1 MNPVIFWGATG
12 QAKVLREAL
21 GGDATLTALFD
32 NRDIPSPFH
41 DVPIYPGEN
50 GFLQW
55 QENHSSPHSI
65 RACVA
70 IGGARGR
77 DRLERMLWLQARGYP
92 PLTVKHPTAFLSTDA
107 QIGDGC
113 QILAQSAVCA
123 SARLGQTVIVNTRA
137 SVDHDCII
145 GNGVHIAPGA
155 TLAGEVIVGDF
166 AFVGTGAVV
175 LPGIRIGAGAII
187 GAGAVVT
194 CDIAAGAT
202 VIGTPARP
210 LIRTP
215 HDH

>member
-21 GGDATLTALFD
+21 AGEAALVALFD
-32 NRDIPSPFH
+32 NRNIPSPFN
-41 DVPIYPGEN
+41 DIPIYLGEE

-55 QENHSSPHSI
+55 QETHAPPPN
-65 RACVA
+65 ACVA
-70 IGGARGR
+70 IGGTRGR
-77 DRLERMLWLQARGYP
+77 DRLERMLWLQARGHA
-92 PLTVKHPTAFLSTDA
+92 PLTVRHPTAFLAEDA
-107 QIGDGC
+107 QIGAGC
-113 QILAQSAVCA
+113 QILALSAVCA
-123 SARLGQTVIVNTRA
+123 TARLGQAVIINTKA

-155 TLAGEVIVGDF
+155 TLAGDVVVGEF
-166 AFVGTGAVV
+166 AFIGAGAVL

-194 CDIAAGAT
+194 RDVAAGIT
-202 VIGTPARP
+202 VVGNPARP
-210 LIRTP
+210 FIRTP